1 MKNDLVSLVQDLKQN
16 VMNETLEKIAYF
28 LNDLCVKYY
37 YDSEKKM
44 LILDGRI
51 DSNKCR
57 KLQEFESGFSDVY
70 THWGIFQIEISLN
83 N

>member
-1 MKNDLVSLVQDLKQN
+1 MNNIKHK

-28 LNDLCVKYY
+28 LNDLGIDYY
-37 YDSEKKM
+37 YDSSKKM

-57 KLQEFESGFSDVY
+57 KLQEFESDFSDVY
-70 THWGIFQIEISLN
+70 THWSIFQIEISLI
-83 N
+83 